1 VYRQYRQVEFSF
13 SKIWDKDVSINTDIR
28 NIISSEKIYL
38 IELVKE
44 LDLYITLSTHSP
56 SIQIMK

>member
-1 VYRQYRQVEFSF
+1 MEEYGLYKKYRQIEFKTL
-13 SKIWDKDVSINTDIR
+13 KIYDKDISINTDIR

-44 LDLYITLSTHSP
+44 LDLYIKLSTHNA
-56 SIQIMK
+56 